1 MKYSMFGDHSMKF
14 TDLSEKEIKEEL
26 TGILSRCN
34 LDSFLNVE
42 TIRKWMTNMGGK
54 NEDAPYLTMVTGLL
68 DEGMLSDIDQ
78 MNDLMSALIR
88 LRHVTPSKS
97 LDGRTM
103 VDEFERRNDAN
114 EKTVVQCSVTK
125 MPPNEWWDD
134 YHDAMHMMHEG
145 EFIDASEK
153 FDEAFRHLLD
163 SETTWREIYRLY
175 LNAGLSYLYSGRETL
190 GAQCIHIACDLNPNY
205 TFARNH
211 LEEYHA
217 GNYTPMIQLGYLE
230 AMNEN
235 IEEWKKR
242 PDYLDM
248 DTVMTWPE
256 HRIIR
261 KLSQF
266 GVKCDG
272 DQFVELAKTVHSPDE
287 IASELFYPQSN
298 ATGLDEDFIW
308 IAAYALWNIYC
319 PEEPSTTNLD
329 DLIKEASDFIFDL
342 PPEVIESDRTI
353 ERECAGYFHKIE
365 TYILSGK
372 RGFLQSWS
380 NSFEYVTEGRIDL
393 KNILITLADH
403 PMFEKSVLKMV
414 QTLREQI
421 PHPDWITVEM
431 IIFIRAGDPM
441 WEKRYSEVRSE
452 HPFYCYVPYDM
463 ADIFEQL
470 NDNENAERYFLQAL
484 QIVDARVENNILSL
498 DTSRTTI
505 YEDYQYVLDR
515 LTNLYA
521 VIDGND
527 DKLNTIEKKR
537 KEVEEKSVILSE
549 APKSKN
555 LDEALGNLIVEASM
569 KAASTSSA
577 VRYYE
582 YLDQFNINFASE
594 EEVKVEE
601 FTTKAGRKK
610 LKDKLKLKKKNK
622 KKEMKLLK
630 SRRKGNTIKK
640 TAKRRRK
647 RKKLTDTTQNSREQ
661 R

>member
-1 MKYSMFGDHSMKF
+1 MKF
-14 TDLSEKEIKEEL
+14 DDLSEREIEVEL
-26 TGILSRCN
+26 NGILSRCN
-34 LDSFLNVE
+34 LDSLVSVDS
-42 TIRKWMTNMGGK
+42 IRKWMTDMGGK
-54 NEDAPYLTMVTGLL
+54 NEDAPYLTMITGLL

-103 VDEFERRNDAN
+103 VDEFERRNSVN

-125 MPPNEWWDD
+125 MPPIEWWDD

-153 FDEAFRHLLD
+153 FDEAFMHLLD
-163 SETTWREIYRLY
+163 FKTTWREIYRLY
-175 LNAGLSYLYSGRETL
+175 LNAGLSYLHSGRETL
-190 GAQCIHIACDLNPNY
+190 GVQCIQIACDLNPNY
-205 TFARNH
+205 IFAQYH
-211 LEEYHA
+211 LEEYHS
-217 GNYTPMIQLGYLE
+217 GNYIPMIQLGYLE
-230 AMNEN
+230 AMSNN
-235 IEEWKKR
+235 IEEWKNR
-242 PDYLDM
+242 PDYLDL
-248 DTVMTWPE
+248 DAVMTWPE

-287 IASELFYPQSN
+287 IASELFFPHSN

-308 IAAYALWNIYC
+308 MAAYALWNIYC

-329 DLIKEASDFIFDL
+329 DLIKEASDFMFDL
-342 PPEVIESDRTI
+342 SPKVIESDRTI
-353 ERECAGYFHKIE
+353 EGRCAEYLREIE
-365 TYILSGK
+365 TYVRSGK
-372 RGFLQSWS
+372 KGFIQSWS

-393 KNILITLADH
+393 KNILITLADYSR
-403 PMFEKSVLKMV
+403 FEKSVLKMV
-414 QTLREQI
+414 QSLREQI
-421 PHPDWITVEM
+421 PHPDWITVE
-431 IIFIRAGDPM
+431 IIISIRAGDPM

-463 ADIFEQL
+463 ADVFKQL

-515 LTNLYA
+515 LTDLYA
-521 VIDGND
+521 EIDGND
-527 DKLNTIEKKR
+527 DKLKAIEKKR
-537 KEVEEKSVILSE
+537 KEVEEKSAILSE
-549 APKSKN
+549 APKRKK
-555 LDEALGNLIVEASM
+555 LDETLGNLIVEASM

-582 YLDQFNINFASE
+582 YLEQFNINFASE
-594 EEVKVEE
+594 EEVNVEE
-601 FTTKAGRKK
+601 LTTKVGRKK
-610 LKDKLKLKKKNK
+610 LKDKLKVKKENRKKK
-622 KKEMKLLK
+622 MKLLK

-640 TAKRRRK
+640 TSKGRKKRK
-647 RKKLTDTTQNSREQ
+647 RLTDEK
-661 R
+661 